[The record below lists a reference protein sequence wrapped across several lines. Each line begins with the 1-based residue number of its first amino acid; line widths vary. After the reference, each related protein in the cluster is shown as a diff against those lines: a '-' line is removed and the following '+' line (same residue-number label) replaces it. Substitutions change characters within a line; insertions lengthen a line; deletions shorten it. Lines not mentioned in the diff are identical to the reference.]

1 MMAGTEARPTST
13 EARPTSTK
21 ARPTVRFGLL
31 ETANDMR

>member
-1 MMAGTEARPTST
+1 MAGTEARPTST
-13 EARPTSTK
+13 KARPTSTK